1 MKKVLILAAML
12 AGLASAVNW
21 DYPEELANECR
32 EALDYFLLAYENGC
46 IDSIV
51 VGGVTFPVPSDVRT
65 YWRAEAVSAR
75 SDFNDAFDALM
86 DYILER

>member
-1 MKKVLILAAML
+1 MKKLILIVMML
-12 AGLASAVNW
+12 AGLAGAVNW
-21 DYPEELANECR
+21 DYPEELANDCR
-32 EALDYFLLAYENGC
+32 EALNYFLLAYENGC

-51 VGGVTFPVPSDVRT
+51 VGGVTFPVPNDVRT

-75 SDFNDAFDALM
+75 SDFNDAFGALM